1 MHALTI
7 PEMRPVTQTNRLVG
21 SSAAVGGESLLNSA
35 GMQRLTNKRILLG
48 VTGSIAA
55 YKAAELVRRLTEAGA
70 EVRVVMTHGATEF
83 VTPMT
88 FQALSGH
95 PVHRELLDTEAEAG
109 MGHIELARWADAI
122 LIAPAS
128 ADFLARLT
136 QGRADDLLSAICL
149 ASDVPLAVAPAMNTK
164 MWQNPA
170 TQHNIRT
177 LLARGVLLLGPDSG
191 EQACGETGAGRLQA
205 PEALLAGVAELFE
218 AGVLSGKTV
227 LVTAGPTREALDPVR
242 YLSNHSSG
250 KMGFSVARAAVEA
263 GARVILV
270 TGPVSLPT
278 PDRVQRFDVVSAQD
292 MFDTVL
298 AQIQGVDIF
307 IATAAV
313 ADYRPVEVAAAK
325 TKKKAAPMTLELEPT
340 PDILAEV
347 KARYPRLFCVGFA
360 AETEALEEY
369 AKDKLQRKGIELIA
383 ANWVGP
389 AATDTQGTFGS
400 DTNALRLFWQNG
412 SAEMPL
418 ASKDKLARQL
428 ILQIAQ
434 LEAVWGH
441 RTINDDK
448 VINLPESG
456 RSPRR

>member
-1 MHALTI
+1 MATI
-7 PEMRPVTQTNRLVG
+7 NQLV
-21 SSAAVGGESLLNSA
+21 
-35 GMQRLTNKRILLG
+35 NKRILLG

-55 YKAAELVRRLTEAGA
+55 YKAAELVRRLGEAGA
-70 EVRVVMTHGATEF
+70 EVRVVMTRGATEF

-95 PVHRELLDTEAEAG
+95 PVHVELLDTEAEAG

-128 ADFLARLT
+128 ADFLSRLS

-149 ASDVPLAVAPAMNTK
+149 ASDVPMAVAPAMNTM

-170 TQHNIRT
+170 TQQNVRT
-177 LLARGVLLLGPDSG
+177 LVARGVVLLGPDSG

-205 PEALLAGVAELFE
+205 PEELLTGLADLFQS
-218 AGVLSGKTV
+218 GVLSGKTV

-242 YLSNHSSG
+242 YLSNFSSG
-250 KMGFSVARAAVEA
+250 KMGFSVARAAAEA

-270 TGPVSLPT
+270 SGPVSLTT
-278 PDRVQRFDVVSAQD
+278 PDHVQRFDVVSAEE

-298 AQIQGVDIF
+298 AHIQGVDIF

-313 ADYRPVEVAAAK
+313 ADYRPLQVSPGK
-325 TKKKAAPMTLELEPT
+325 TKKKAERITLELTPT

-347 KARYPRLFCVGFA
+347 KARFPRLFCVGFA
-360 AETEALEEY
+360 AETESLEEY
-369 AKDKLQRKGIELIA
+369 ARDKLQRKGVEMIA

-389 AATDTQGTFGS
+389 AARETAGAFGS
-400 DTNALRLFWQNG
+400 DSNALRLFWKDG
-412 SAEMPL
+412 SAEL
-418 ASKDKLARQL
+418 SVASKDKIARQL

-441 RTINDDK
+441 ATIEDDK
-448 VINLPESG
+448 VINLPDSG
-456 RSPRR
+456 RRPRH

>member
-1 MHALTI
+1 
-7 PEMRPVTQTNRLVG
+7 
-21 SSAAVGGESLLNSA
+21 
-35 GMQRLTNKRILLG
+35 MQRLTNKRILLG

-55 YKAAELVRRLTEAGA
+55 YKAAELLRRLTEAGA
-70 EVRVVMTHGATEF
+70 EVRVVMTRGATEF

-95 PVHRELLDTEAEAG
+95 PVHLELLDTEAEAG

-149 ASDVPLAVAPAMNTK
+149 ASDVPMAVAPAMNTK

-170 TQHNIRT
+170 TQQNVRT

-191 EQACGETGAGRLQA
+191 VQACGETGAGRLQD
-205 PEALLAGVAELFE
+205 PETLLAGLAELFE
-218 AGVLSGKTV
+218 PGLLSGKTV
-227 LVTAGPTREALDPVR
+227 LVTAGPTQEALDAVR
-242 YLSNHSSG
+242 FLSNHSSG
-250 KMGFSVARAAVEA
+250 KMGFSVARAAAEA

-270 TGPVSLPT
+270 TGPVNLAT
-278 PDRVQRFDVVSAQD
+278 PDHVQRFDVVSAQE
-292 MFDTVL
+292 MFETVL
-298 AQIQGVDIF
+298 AHIQGVDIF

-313 ADYRPVEVAAAK
+313 ADYRPVEVAAGK
-325 TKKKAAPMTLELEPT
+325 TKKRAARLMLELEPT

-360 AETEALEEY
+360 AETEALEDY
-369 AKDKLQRKGIELIA
+369 AKDKLHRKGIEMIA

-389 AATDTQGTFGS
+389 AASETRGGFGS
-400 DTNALRLFWQNG
+400 DTNALRLFWQDG
-412 SAEMPL
+412 SAELPV

-428 ILQIAQ
+428 ILQIAS
-434 LEAVWGH
+434 LEAAWGH